1 MTDEQI
7 ATTPS
12 PHSLKP
18 ASTRSRSL
26 GGCETCRRRHAKCDE
41 TRPSCQM
48 CERAGLICEQ
58 YGIRLLFD
66 SGESQGSR
74 CRRPLFTEHCRQ
86 QMSEQLVASL
96 KPHNVNIVLSRLD
109 GDCEERERDETP
121 PTQSF
126 FTQLGPFGAFRLVQS
141 KPDPSPVLIE
151 TLPAHSELP
160 LVEIPPETG
169 LDLALEDAFA
179 SDPLLDCLFGN
190 LEVDGFGELS
200 TQNFF
205 SAAMPLSEGDGFS
218 SPSQSLTSGL
228 LMGPSTASS
237 MGLSSPFLSAPSLRS
252 PPTVTNRAP
261 PDAPFLLSVYKHDVV
276 PLFSLVQSRKNP
288 WEALF
293 VSSAMETLARLT
305 MGENVAPTQM
315 TIFSAILAT
324 GAFAQRGASAT
335 RSSANYWEGQ
345 AEGLAAEAQTY
356 LKRALRDASSTVKKV
371 KYKDILIA
379 LLCIHTVSAYQGSE
393 ERVRRC
399 LLDCENWVRF
409 RGLPKPRKSRKVRLL
424 HHCYVYLRIFHE
436 STSVLPPVP
445 PDGEIDHASPEATV
459 GSIASSRSFR
469 LRQWEGR
476 LDQRME
482 ELKEPH
488 QGENDLHLEI
498 PGRWDSTMYP
508 QVFGLPEPPFFL
520 LSQVTRLG
528 NERDLADAGSSS
540 STLDFKQFNARA
552 RSLERCISAWRPP
565 ALAGEVDG
573 TSDAVERRNA
583 RRSSQ
588 LSSVLHKALLI
599 FFYRRIYD
607 VDPMIL
613 QDKAWQVREALARYD
628 EEIEGQSASSCVVA
642 PFLWSAF
649 IAACEAVD
657 PALQSW
663 FLRWFESAAQRSSVG
678 VFEHALGAIRLVWE
692 RQRQSTGITAS
703 WPQILREEGI
713 SLYYI

>member
-1 MTDEQI
+1 MTAEQI
-7 ATTPS
+7 PATTS
-12 PHSLKP
+12 PHSGKP
-18 ASTRSRSL
+18 ASARSRSL

-41 TRPSCQM
+41 TRPSCRM
-48 CERAGLICEQ
+48 CERAGLVCEQ

-66 SGESQGSR
+66 SGESHGSR

-96 KPHNVNIVLSRLD
+96 NPHNVNTVLSRLD
-109 GDCEERERDETP
+109 GDCEERDGAP

-126 FTQLGPFGAFRLVQS
+126 FTQLGPFGAFRLVPS
-141 KPDPSPVLIE
+141 EPDPSPVLID
-151 TLPAHSELP
+151 TLPADSELP
-160 LVEIPPETG
+160 LVGIPPETG

-190 LEVDGFGELS
+190 LDVDGLGDLS

-205 SAAMPLSEGDGFS
+205 SAAMPLSEGDDF
-218 SPSQSLTSGL
+218 SPSQSLASGL
-228 LMGPSTASS
+228 LMGPSTSS
-237 MGLSSPFLSAPSLRS
+237 SLGLSSPLLSAPSLRS

-276 PLFSLVQSRKNP
+276 PLFSLIQSRKNP
-288 WEALF
+288 WETLF

-305 MGENVAPTQM
+305 MGESVASTQM
-315 TIFSAILAT
+315 TIFSAILAA

-335 RSSANYWEGQ
+335 RSSANYWGGQ
-345 AEGLAAEAQTY
+345 AEALAAEAQTH

-371 KYKDILIA
+371 KYKDTLIA

-445 PDGEIDHASPEATV
+445 TDGEIDHASPEATV

-508 QVFGLPEPPFFL
+508 QVFGLLEPPFFL

-528 NERDLADAGSSS
+528 NERDLADAGSSG

-565 ALAGEVDG
+565 PLAVDVNG
-573 TSDAVERRNA
+573 TSDAIERGNS

-613 QDKAWQVREALARYD
+613 QDKAWQVREALGEY
-628 EEIEGQSASSCVVA
+628 EEGNEEQAGSSRVAA
-642 PFLWSAF
+642 PFLWAAF
-649 IAACEAVD
+649 IAACEAID
-657 PALQSW
+657 PTLQSW
-663 FLRWFESAAQRSSVG
+663 FVRWFESAGQRSSVG

-692 RQRQSTGITAS
+692 RQRQNTGNTAS

>member
-1 MTDEQI
+1 I

-48 CERAGLICEQ
+48 CERAGLVCEQ

-96 KPHNVNIVLSRLD
+96 NPHNVNTVLSRLD
-109 GDCEERERDETP
+109 GDCEERDEAP

-126 FTQLGPFGAFRLVQS
+126 FTQLGPFGAFRLVVS
-141 KPDPSPVLIE
+141 EPGPSPGLIE
-151 TLPAHSELP
+151 TLPADSELP

-169 LDLALEDAFA
+169 LNLALEDAFA

-190 LEVDGFGELS
+190 LDVDGFGDLS

-205 SAAMPLSEGDGFS
+205 SAAMPLSEGDDFS

-228 LMGPSTASS
+228 LMGPSTSS
-237 MGLSSPFLSAPSLRS
+237 SIGLSSPFLSAPSLRS

-276 PLFSLVQSRKNP
+276 PLFSPIRSRKNP
-288 WEALF
+288 WETLF

-305 MGENVAPTQM
+305 MGESVAPTQM

-324 GAFAQRGASAT
+324 GAFAQRGASVT
-335 RSSANYWEGQ
+335 RSSANYWGGQ
-345 AEGLAAEAQTY
+345 AEALAAEAQTH

-379 LLCIHTVSAYQGSE
+379 LLCIHTVS
-393 ERVRRC
+393 
-399 LLDCENWVRF
+399 
-409 RGLPKPRKSRKVRLL
+409 SRKVRLL

-573 TSDAVERRNA
+573 TSDAVERGNA

-613 QDKAWQVREALARYD
+613 QDKAWQVREALAEYD
-628 EEIEGQSASSCVVA
+628 EEIEGQSASSCVAA
-642 PFLWSAF
+642 PFLWAAF
-649 IAACEAVD
+649 IAACEAID

-663 FLRWFESAAQRSSVG
+663 FVRWFESATQRNSVG